1 MNPVKQT
8 SQENKTKA
16 PMNTWLKQGV
26 NLAMYSGLKAG
37 LDTAGYAIQKTQNQE
52 ISRRI

>member
-26 NLAMYSGLKAG
+26 NSAIYSGLQAE
-37 LDTAGYAIQKTQNQE
+37 LDTAEYVIQKT
-52 ISRRI
+52 

>member
-8 SQENKTKA
+8 SQANKTKA

-26 NLAMYSGLKAG
+26 NSAIYSGLKSG
-37 LDTAGYAIQKTQNQE
+37 LDTEGYVIQKT
-52 ISRRI
+52 